1 MKNFEL
7 STSELLLCS
16 NLLFQ
21 ESERLKHAHLNY
33 LNDLAKNRY
42 ELGKKIENE
51 IDHRLSKIKDY

>member
-21 ESERLKHAHLNY
+21 ESERLKHAHLN
-33 LNDLAKNRY
+33 DLAKDRY

-51 IDHRLSKIKDY
+51 IDRRLEKIKDY